1 MNTLFV
7 NYGDFTT
14 NSLNHIGGFAN
25 TLCASGHACIV
36 AVPHR
41 KETLQH
47 IADPLFIAAA
57 YDELLARPNLFPDG
71 RPAAVI
77 HAWTPRECVRK
88 FTVAYQRAA
97 LAFAG
102 SAPTPRLFIH
112 LEDNEHFLLE
122 CFTGRSLAALR
133 AAGANEL
140 AALLND
146 SLPHPVRIETFL
158 RLADGVTHIIDRLAA
173 FAPPGTPTHLLF
185 PGVDFNAYAPQ
196 AADPAVRAEL
206 GLAAAERVI
215 VFTGSNTFANEPEMR
230 DLYLAVALLNQRGVP
245 TRLVRT
251 GFNSP
256 RFLAGLA
263 DDVKRHVLDLGFV
276 PKSRLPRLL
285 ALADVLVQP
294 GRPGSFNDFRLPS
307 KLPEFLAIGKPV
319 VLPPANL
326 AALLQDGRDAVFLPA
341 TGAPA
346 DIADACQRLFADPA
360 LGTTLG
366 ENAAAFARRHFD
378 LAANTRGLL
387 DFYSA
392 ILARRT
398 GRPVKRVA
406 TRSEDFVTR
415 QHRPQ
420 FHNTVRL
427 GLTSDG
433 IITALHAKVIS
444 NVGAQRASAASGSWF
459 GYENLYAAANIKLE
473 ATDVFTNSYLSGP
486 YRCVSHPAATL
497 GQEVALDEAANQL
510 GMDPVEIRLKN
521 FNLTGN
527 PFNGAPFS
535 NPGIATTLT
544 ETARAIDWANKWH
557 APGTK
562 EVRPGV
568 FHGIGIAC
576 HTCSHGGGLG
586 GSGQVHINADGTMN
600 VISGSNEVGSGQR
613 SNVLMIAAEAMG
625 IPLSMAK
632 ITPYVDTDL
641 TTDTIG
647 TFGSLQTNT
656 AGSGVYEAAM
666 DARRQIFARAIPL
679 FLDNL
684 DLEVTVEQLDIKDG
698 KVYVI
703 DNPEASMTVAD
714 VVRTAGLGGIVGNG
728 KHVAIPG
735 FTRAAYATQAAEIEV
750 DTVTG
755 SIEVISYV
763 AAHDVGKALNPF
775 NLDSQIHGG
784 VIQGIGAALTE
795 EMLTDVTHEGIRKPG
810 KICR

>member
-1 MNTLFV
+1 MAKNVKHLDVYRVIQDQAYASQLTRAEWLELVNSPDYMFIMGENPEWKDALTNRHKKLFKK
-7 NYGDFTT
+7 YGILDQVQLQQETT
-14 NSLNHIGGFAN
+14 GSLGIGAKAEYSLVGKPM
-25 TLCASGHACIV
+25 TKYQGPGIVSGV
-36 AVPHR
+36 
-41 KETLQH
+41 
-47 IADPLFIAAA
+47 
-57 YDELLARPNLFPDG
+57 G
-71 RPAAVI
+71 RYVENMSMPGMV
-77 HAWTPRECVRK
+77 H
-88 FTVAYQRAA
+88 Q
-97 LAFAG
+97 
-102 SAPTPRLFIH
+102 
-112 LEDNEHFLLE
+112 
-122 CFTGRSLAALR
+122 AALR
-133 AAGANEL
+133 SPHPHAIIKSIDTSKAEALPGVVDIIHFFNLDEVENARTSGGPPPRFIFNEEVMKVGDAVAVVVAESWHIAEEATHLIEVEYEVLPAVLDMFEGMKESTPTQWDNEL
-140 AALLND
+140 
-146 SLPHPVRIETFL
+146 PGT
-158 RLADGVTHIIDRLAA
+158 IISVSDPEILGDPDAA
-173 FAPPGTPTHLLF
+173 FAE
-185 PGVDFNAYAPQ
+185 
-196 AADPAVRAEL
+196 ADVVVEV
-206 GLAAAERVI
+206 E
-215 VFTGSNTFANEPEMR
+215 S
-230 DLYLAVALLNQRGVP
+230 
-245 TRLVRT
+245 
-251 GFNSP
+251 
-256 RFLAGLA
+256 
-263 DDVKRHVLDLGFV
+263 
-276 PKSRLPRLL
+276 SRSTEQHL
-285 ALADVLVQP
+285 ALEVTSSLMYWD
-294 GRPGSFNDFRLPS
+294 DDRLIVY
-307 KLPEFLAIGKPV
+307 LTTQYAHGARNTLA
-319 VLPPANL
+319 
-326 AALLQDGRDAVFLPA
+326 
-341 TGAPA
+341 
-346 DIADACQRLFADPA
+346 QRLGIPQ
-360 LGTTLG
+360 
-366 ENAAAFARRHFD
+366 NNIKVI
-378 LAANTRGLL
+378 NTGYHGSGYGYRGGIAE
-387 DFYSA
+387 DEVYSA